1 MVLFLQSALGFR
13 GTQNALYDESYR
25 GACHVTAAEKD
36 LGTKSKTW
44 ISNEHSLCLKPQEVQ
59 IHVRTEVDPLPL

>member
-13 GTQNALYDESYR
+13 GTQNALCDESHH

-36 LGTKSKTW
+36 LATKSKT
-44 ISNEHSLCLKPQEVQ
+44 
-59 IHVRTEVDPLPL
+59 

>member
-13 GTQNALYDESYR
+13 GTQNALYDESRR

-36 LGTKSKTW
+36 LGTKSKT
-44 ISNEHSLCLKPQEVQ
+44 
-59 IHVRTEVDPLPL
+59 